1 MLNLAVA
8 FLVLSLAAA
17 LFGFGVLVAPVTW
30 LWQAAFF
37 VFLILF
43 VAGLIQSSRTPPTA

>member
-17 LFGFGVLVAPVTW
+17 LFGFGLIVAAATW

-37 VFLILF
+37 VFLVLF
-43 VAGLIQSSRTPPTA
+43 VASLIGSLRAPPTA

>member
-8 FLVLSLAAA
+8 FLVLSMAAA
-17 LFGFGVLVAPVTW
+17 LFGFGVLIAPATE

-37 VFLILF
+37 VFLVLF
-43 VAGLIQSSRTPPTA
+43 VASLVRSLNTPPTA